1 MPDTFIWSNLF
12 ETGIAEI
19 DQQHRHL
26 VDLIN
31 YLARDAENATP
42 EHIGASLQAL
52 TEYTVLHFQAE
63 EHLMAAGHVAA
74 GHADHHRDT
83 HQRFIRQVSEWLER
97 HGDHQGIDLQ
107 QLLEFLSNWLVFHI
121 LGDDQSL
128 GRQLAAIRAGIDP
141 QAAFERDHVSDDP
154 RTEVLLDS
162 LRHLYAGL
170 ASRNEELIAAQQEL
184 AGMNATLEQRIAERT
199 AALIEANRH
208 LEEEREKALK
218 AEKMASLGRMV
229 AGFAHEINT
238 PVGIAVGAVS
248 QNDELLDR
256 IEGLLESEEVSEEA
270 LRSEL
275 AELRRCGALALSNLR
290 RAANLVHSFKRT
302 SIDQTSELVRE
313 FSMKEL
319 IDDVLFSLHGTMRHA
334 RIATEVLCPD
344 DLYLLATPGL
354 LGQVLTN
361 LLMNAYQHAFAEG
374 SHPGTIRIEVSA
386 REDLVHLTFA
396 DDGAGMSDE
405 QLSMAFEPFYT
416 TRRGLGGSGLGL
428 YICYSIL
435 TDQLGGTLVCSSR
448 LGAGCRFDM
457 RFPARVQRALC
468 A

>member
-1 MPDTFIWSNLF
+1 MLDTFIWSDLF

-31 YLARDAENATP
+31 HLATDAESATP
-42 EHIGASLQAL
+42 EHIDQSLKAL
-52 TEYTVLHFQAE
+52 AEYTVLHFQTE
-63 EHLMAAGHVAA
+63 ESLMAASHIVAA
-74 GHADHHRDT
+74 HADHHHDT
-83 HQRFIRQVSEWLER
+83 HQHFIRQVTEWQLNR
-97 HGDHQGIDLQ
+97 DNHQGINLQ

-128 GRQLAAIRAGIDP
+128 GRQLLAIRAGLDP
-141 QAAFERDHVSDDP
+141 RAAYERDRVSDDP
-154 RTEVLLDS
+154 RTEVLFDA

-170 ASRNEELIAAQQEL
+170 ASRNEELNAAQQEL
-184 AGMNATLEQRIAERT
+184 ASINATLEQRIAERT
-199 AALIEANRH
+199 AALIEANKR

-256 IEGLLESEEVSEEA
+256 IERLLESEEVSEEA
-270 LRSEL
+270 LRFEL
-275 AELRRCGALALSNLR
+275 MELRRCGALALSNLR

-302 SIDQTSELVRE
+302 SIDQTSEQVRE

-319 IDDVLFSLHGTMRHA
+319 IDDVLFSLHGMMKHS
-334 RIATEVLCPD
+334 RITTEVQCAD
-344 DLYLLATPGL
+344 DLRLFAKPGL

-361 LLMNAYQHAFAEG
+361 LLINAYQHAFAEG
-374 SHPGTIRIEVSA
+374 SRRGTIRIDVSA
-386 REDLVHLTFA
+386 NEDLVHLAFA

-435 TDQLGGTLVCSSR
+435 TNQLSGTLVCTSKP
-448 LGAGCRFDM
+448 GAGCRFDM
-457 RFPARVQRALC
+457 RFPARVQGVLC